1 MVKPFTQLYIFHGL
15 LNNGVSYPLLYCL
28 VKGKTQ
34 SIYDRL
40 LQLVERIARGR
51 NATIF
56 NRPVRLM
63 VDFEK
68 SFHNAILKYQSGNF
82 LSCCFF
88 HFVSNIKK
96 RCKQV
101 IEALKS
107 SLGKDSAE
115 VELAE
120 ATKRA
125 LMMLPLLPLD
135 LISVDTVDFILWRW
149 RMTFQN
155 RQSTFDGV
163 RDYLVRNYVG
173 TNALFKKKIW
183 CMCGY
188 VTRTNNAAE
197 SSHAVLNSHVRV
209 SGAVP
214 LDMFLFSIES
224 QMRNTRREIEQG
236 CRPHTKAIY
245 RRRNELLAAELSDLL
260 NSRRGVLWFLDHCA
274 SVMNIENENDVTM
287 FFRRKMSD
295 EEFQFD
301 HDWALRNRGRVVGAT
316 LSLQS
321 LYARQ
326 LF

>member
-1 MVKPFTQLYIFHGL
+1 MKIYALNHQEKSAKQIKDDCCLSLNPRSICNIILREKKIRGMTVNFNEMLQQKSHHILGCDGNEIVVFGLSSSIHFLSKTTLIQGDGTFSCVVKPFTQLYIFHGL

-120 ATKRA
+120 ATKG
-125 LMMLPLLPLD
+125 L
-135 LISVDTVDFILWRW
+135 
-149 RMTFQN
+149 
-155 RQSTFDGV
+155 
-163 RDYLVRNYVG
+163 
-173 TNALFKKKIW
+173 
-183 CMCGY
+183 
-188 VTRTNNAAE
+188 
-197 SSHAVLNSHVRV
+197 
-209 SGAVP
+209 
-214 LDMFLFSIES
+214 
-224 QMRNTRREIEQG
+224 
-236 CRPHTKAIY
+236 
-245 RRRNELLAAELSDLL
+245 
-260 NSRRGVLWFLDHCA
+260 
-274 SVMNIENENDVTM
+274 
-287 FFRRKMSD
+287 
-295 EEFQFD
+295 
-301 HDWALRNRGRVVGAT
+301 
-316 LSLQS
+316 
-321 LYARQ
+321 
-326 LF
+326 